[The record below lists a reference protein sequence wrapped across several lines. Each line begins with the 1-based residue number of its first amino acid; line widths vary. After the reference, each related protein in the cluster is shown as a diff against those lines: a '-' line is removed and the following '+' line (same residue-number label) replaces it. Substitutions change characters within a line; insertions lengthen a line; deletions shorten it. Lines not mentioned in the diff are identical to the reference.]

1 VGILDLVGVW
11 WLIKRT
17 RLNTKAQEIEG

>member
-1 VGILDLVGVW
+1 MFGVW

-17 RLNTKAQEIEG
+17 RLNTIAQEIEG